1 MQKHFFWFQCGRFD
15 IFLMRECSK
24 IFAGAVKEG
33 GAPNIGEILTTDS
46 ASKYEPLQQD
56 ERILKIGN
64 M

>member
-33 GAPNIGEILTTDS
+33 GALISG
-46 ASKYEPLQQD
+46 KF
-56 ERILKIGN
+56 
-64 M
+64 